1 MTRVTDEDLK
11 KLVAVASNAG
21 ESEWR
26 RFMNMHAELL
36 ALRKVAQAAVKL
48 EDADVATA
56 LQDLAIDSAIRA
68 ERRRIRRLIAPAR
81 ETLKAAALYLEAQ
94 GALLYRDALNGVDA
108 IDAATR
114 APKKARKR

>member
-36 ALRKVAQAAVKL
+36 ALRKVADAAAAVYH
-48 EDADVATA
+48 ADIATSSQWGELGEA
-56 LQDLAIDSAIRA
+56 LA
-68 ERRRIRRLIAPAR
+68 EVGL
-81 ETLKAAALYLEAQ
+81 
-94 GALLYRDALNGVDA
+94 
-108 IDAATR
+108 
-114 APKKARKR
+114 

>member
-36 ALRKVAQAAVKL
+36 ALRKVADAAVMFVRAEPDDTIARDRLDK
-48 EDADVATA
+48 
-56 LQDLAIDSAIRA
+56 AID
-68 ERRRIRRLIAPAR
+68 
-81 ETLKAAALYLEAQ
+81 EA
-94 GALLYRDALNGVDA
+94 GL
-108 IDAATR
+108 
-114 APKKARKR
+114 